1 MISQIK
7 KITILIAVFLFVITG
22 VSFAHD
28 WKRGHHKPPSH
39 AYGHY
44 RKGHG
49 HHTDWHGPRHY
60 HKRHYYHKEVHEH
73 HHYHHYERYPQHSA
87 FFFSFSV
94 YEPDYAVSVGVKE
107 YN

>member
-28 WKRGHHKPPSH
+28 WKRGHHKPPGH

-44 RKGHG
+44 KKGHG

-60 HKRHYYHKEVHEH
+60 HKRHYYHKEVHEKL
-73 HHYHHYERYPQHSA
+73 SA
-87 FFFSFSV
+87 YFKDVELSWLTKATR
-94 YEPDYAVSVGVKE
+94 PL
-107 YN
+107 